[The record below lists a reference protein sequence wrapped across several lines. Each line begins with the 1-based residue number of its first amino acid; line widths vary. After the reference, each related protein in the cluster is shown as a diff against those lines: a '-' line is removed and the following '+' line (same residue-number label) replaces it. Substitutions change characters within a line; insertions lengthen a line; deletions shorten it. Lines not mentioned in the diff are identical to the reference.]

1 MASHPESAPKTG
13 AKKPVSSVTP
23 RDLPPKAEDRVRGGL
38 RGGDDDLNDL
48 EVERL
53 KRR

>member
-1 MASHPESAPKTG
+1 MANRPTPTAQPD
-13 AKKPVSSVTP
+13 ARKPATP
-23 RDLPPKAEDRVRGGL
+23 ATRDLPPKDGDRVVGGL

-53 KRR
+53 RRR